1 MAKTVRKKKKSR
13 AYKRTRFV
21 FWTVFILFIT
31 PFVILGYILLSAAGD
46 TGKPILGNRYEGD
59 LNPAIAEDQ
68 WAGLTLDE
76 LRQRR
81 ARALVRREVE
91 RVKMDH
97 VLQGART
104 RVSENGVRALMFKD
118 KTIGRLKTA
127 DYLFLGFRL
136 TRSLMKLWRKK

>member
-1 MAKTVRKKKKSR
+1 M
-13 AYKRTRFV
+13 
-21 FWTVFILFIT
+21 
-31 PFVILGYILLSAAGD
+31 
-46 TGKPILGNRYEGD
+46 KPTSGAV
-59 LNPAIAEDQ
+59 PAIAEDQ

-104 RVSENGVRALMFKD
+104 FWDSD
-118 KTIGRLKTA
+118 
-127 DYLFLGFRL
+127 
-136 TRSLMKLWRKK
+136 

>member
-1 MAKTVRKKKKSR
+1 MS
-13 AYKRTRFV
+13 
-21 FWTVFILFIT
+21 
-31 PFVILGYILLSAAGD
+31 SNAAEM
-46 TGKPILGNRYEGD
+46 KPASGAV
-59 LNPAIAEDQ
+59 PAIAEDQ